1 MFPSKLGIDSDVI
14 TATAVPVEAVAIDQ
28 YAKQMAAAEQE
39 TVGIDQH
46 RRGSSPS
53 KQMATAGQERSREWP
68 KALQKAVVNSFKRKP
83 DAIQGRKFLS
93 SCNWPSGLIEAFL
106 LNVEKV
112 PMRFFI
118 VDDSGSMN
126 TNDGLKL
133 VGKEGAADDKVIKC
147 TRWSELSTTVE
158 FHARLAEASKCPTEF
173 RLLNGSDPVVVG
185 LDDDGGEGLNF
196 FLNVMEDDP
205 AGQTPLCEH
214 IEDVVNAIRSLEGDL
229 RRNGQKAIV
238 VIATDGEASDGDVTA
253 ALKPLEK
260 LPVLLVLRLCT
271 DDENV
276 TKYWNDVD
284 KQLELEVDVLDD
296 LCAEASGV
304 SKANPWLTYTDSFH
318 KMREFGAS
326 IKEMD
331 LIDESRLSSEQMRVI
346 VAALL
351 FDGKKKSVP
360 HPDED
365 WGRFA
370 TSIKKAL
377 KDHKRQQSFD
387 INTGK
392 LRPLIDM
399 KELKDAYGSSG
410 KDASAVCTIS

>member
-1 MFPSKLGIDSDVI
+1 M
-14 TATAVPVEAVAIDQ
+14 
-28 YAKQMAAAEQE
+28 
-39 TVGIDQH
+39 
-46 RRGSSPS
+46 
-53 KQMATAGQERSREWP
+53 
-68 KALQKAVVNSFKRKP
+68 
-83 DAIQGRKFLS
+83 
-93 SCNWPSGLIEAFL
+93 LIML
-106 LNVEKV
+106 
-112 PMRFFI
+112 
-118 VDDSGSMN
+118 
-126 TNDGLKL
+126 T
-133 VGKEGAADDKVIKC
+133 
-147 TRWSELSTTVE
+147 
-158 FHARLAEASKCPTEF
+158 
-173 RLLNGSDPVVVG
+173 
-185 LDDDGGEGLNF
+185 
-196 FLNVMEDDP
+196 
-205 AGQTPLCEH
+205 
-214 IEDVVNAIRSLEGDL
+214 
-229 RRNGQKAIV
+229 V

-276 TKYWNDVD
+276 TKYWNEVD

-296 LCAEASGV
+296 LCAEASEV

-346 VAALL
+346 IAALL

-370 TSIKKAL
+370 TSVKKAL

-399 KELKDAYGSSG
+399 KELKDAYGSTG